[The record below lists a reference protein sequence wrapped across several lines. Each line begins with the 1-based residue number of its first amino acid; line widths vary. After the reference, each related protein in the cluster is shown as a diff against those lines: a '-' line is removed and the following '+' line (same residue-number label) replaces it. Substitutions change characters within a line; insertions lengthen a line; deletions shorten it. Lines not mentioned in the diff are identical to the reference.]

1 MRKYDRSV
9 FKALSILTQLG
20 VSVMVPIAVCVGIG
34 VFIDSKF
41 DTWWTIPLL
50 FLGIIAGGRNAY
62 ILAMSVAERNDT
74 SKLSDAN
81 MNSDQIKIPKDVESF
96 KKTDNDDE
104 ERDERKERK
113 Q

>member
-41 DTWWTIPLL
+41 NTWWTIPLL

-62 ILAMSVAERNDT
+62 ILAMSVAGKKDT
-74 SKLSDAN
+74 SKLSDEN
-81 MNSDQIKIPKDVESF
+81 MNSDQIKISQEVERF
-96 KKTDNDDE
+96 KKIGSSDE
-104 ERDERKERK
+104 ER
-113 Q
+113 